1 MAAKPKADIELLF
14 GVKGGGKIDGASGT
28 RIKDELNGI
37 VGAINAKPLEIKFK
51 ADESSL
57 KSIRDQIQKI
67 MGSINVNVG
76 ATGGT
81 KSGGSSSSGSKSSGS
96 TGAMSGKALESALQ
110 KIETLQHKL
119 ETSKIKLDSIIDTD
133 GADAVAKKIQAISNS
148 LEGFKSTTSNGMTK
162 VKFDDSI
169 AKYTREV
176 SGAKNE
182 VDEFSQKTKIAAKEQ
197 KALEA
202 ELKKSASGAEQ
213 IKLEFKEA
221 GVASTGFTSN
231 FSQLSKELLG
241 FYSLHTVAIK
251 VVSTIKDMIN
261 NAVELETAFSD
272 TRIVTHA
279 TEQEMRQLGITITD
293 VANETAAS
301 IESLVSAT
309 TAYARLGYSLEES
322 TILAKYTGMLEK
334 VGNVDTQRAED
345 AITSIVKAFP
355 DDVAVANIERTM
367 DKLIK
372 TGNNFPIS
380 VAQIATGMTNASSAL
395 SSAGNSFE
403 QSVALLTAA
412 NTTVQNA
419 EKASTALR
427 TMAARIRK
435 TTAGI
440 DDEGDVITEA
450 KHEELIKALTKY
462 HVELTNI
469 NDEYRSTYDI
479 MKDIAAHWHEMSSLE
494 QSAVAELVAGTR
506 QQVVFYSII
515 EHFDEASK
523 AMDAMADSAGTLE
536 ESYGVYLKTAAA
548 HIEQFNIAWKTLSMD
563 VVNSDALKR
572 IIDIGTAILKV
583 ADSLQRVHMLLPT
596 IIASVTAFKGLK
608 FVTDLTRQ
616 KSAVEA
622 LVKVMLLQQG
632 VTQKTASIFNDM
644 SYAQQA
650 LVIQT
655 LKNVGATEQ
664 QTAQAILGA
673 MAEQG
678 LTDSTLAAAGAT
690 DTLNFSIKGLLASNP
705 VGWIML
711 VASAVIGIGAA
722 IYDVVKKNKEAESS
736 IDEIKSKLE
745 ELSNSAQQTISNFRQ
760 MNENAA
766 EIIPR
771 FTELAKGVDQY
782 GQKTEKLTDEEY
794 REFVSL
800 NNQLAELFPQIAYG
814 MDESGNAMLDLNYK
828 SADLADTLWS
838 IVNAQREMARL
849 EIANQMDASV
859 SEALKAD
866 TVYKKQEEDI
876 NKAIAALNE
885 FRNAFATSSS
895 VNEYSVLGNFD
906 MTTALDAIR
915 KISPEIDDVVNKL
928 GKTTDA
934 SGALIYSLFGDGG
947 QYLVAD
953 AFVDEVDRV
962 LDHTE
967 ARLAA
972 TKRRTESTVAWNTVK
987 QTAISWAQG
996 QQDYLDASDAVQN
1009 IIEKMIGDIDLSNTN
1024 ITSGNSLQNYL
1035 YDNVIEPLTKM
1046 SFAGQDAISSFEMT
1060 MSLFN
1065 SGKIGVS
1072 GMSDAIDSLS
1082 NSLEA
1087 SIPNAETVSAIL
1099 EAMGATELRDKIDE
1113 VRESVR
1119 GETED
1124 VSAFFSD
1131 LTTDD
1136 LDIAYRII
1144 SQEGSLTL
1152 DELKQKLLETK
1163 GAAQETKEELTKT
1176 VELGDFLDDLQDSAS
1191 KIDSITS
1198 SMQKLQNGTRLTTT
1212 ELIKLAQQFPE
1223 LLSESNLFTDGS
1235 IEGQQ
1240 RMLQYILESNKKE
1253 YEAKIDT
1260 KVAELNV
1267 EIEAAKAQLEVEKN
1281 KQALRASIL
1290 KKSVE
1295 GQISANDAYIKDVI
1309 ELNKLESQSF
1319 ATLQDG
1325 KVIVNAEALNEMSK
1339 DTNSSLRNS
1348 IEDQWNP
1355 YIDAILEAYTRAVA
1369 GALDAESDLFA
1380 GIAEMMDA
1388 LGYGTAYRRYNDPN
1402 TSEYEKRAMEASGLP
1417 FIGLDLGNGDL
1428 GAIMQR
1434 VYDVY
1439 NNYVN
1444 KNQNYGSNAQYSGS
1458 VRELTR
1464 GYSSV
1469 QDWYAKTS
1477 KDAEDQIALWENAIK
1492 GLEFELENIDALR
1505 NAIIN
1510 AIDQSGLD
1518 ETVKDVAK
1526 SAASSSTSTSKSAAV
1541 AGFEAWYK
1549 DRNHEFNM
1557 IDAGVDPNSLA
1568 YVEGNR
1574 YVIPSKQEYVYEMA
1588 RRIKNL
1594 LDSGEMSAEDSYK
1607 YLEEIQR
1614 IIKQFTDDAEKA
1626 IDNLVKYRAK
1636 ALKAAKEQ
1644 EKKDLNDKL
1653 KELKDF
1659 YNKQK
1664 DMIKDAR
1671 EEEKYLDEQEEKRKK
1686 VSDLSSQLSMLQYD
1700 TSAWG
1705 RRKIAE
1711 VEKEL
1716 EEAQKDLRDFEKDR
1730 ASEDAQNFF
1739 DEEYERQEAQ
1749 IQAAI
1754 DDIENVLSDPQ
1765 AFYNQALE
1773 EIKSNSS
1780 DIYNELKEYAK
1791 ANGDGSSNEADELI
1805 KAMNSAIKTYEEYM
1819 NLATHGNYSGGFNGV
1834 VGHYASGTGYASPG
1848 WHIIDE
1854 HGSETIFESAN
1865 GTKYRMFSG
1874 GEKVLDAN
1882 ASEFLY
1888 NFASFMGS
1896 KLSSS
1901 HMAGSIPSSLFG
1913 GGVNAGM
1920 IRTGDI
1926 IINGSVSEMTVSEI
1940 RRAQRDQITNLL
1952 TELNKLR

>member
-1 MAAKPKADIELLF
+1 MAKTKADIELLF
-14 GVKGGGKIDGASGT
+14 GVKGGGNVKGESGDLIKRQLDG
-28 RIKDELNGI
+28 II
-37 VGAINAKPLEIKFK
+37 GAINAKPLEIKFK

-119 ETSKIKLDSIIDTD
+119 ETSKIKLDSIIDAD
-133 GADAVAKKIQAISNS
+133 GADAVAKKIQAISDS

-169 AKYTREV
+169 AKYAREV

-213 IKLEFKEA
+213 VKLEFKEA

-596 IIASVTAFKGLK
+596 TIASVTAFKGLK
-608 FVTDLTRQ
+608 FVTDLTKQ

-632 VTQKTASIFNDM
+632 VTQKTASVFNDM

-664 QTAQAILGA
+664 QTAQAILGT

-745 ELSNSAQQTISNFRQ
+745 ELSNSAQQTISSFRQ

-838 IVNAQREMARL
+838 IVDAQREMARL

-876 NKAIAALNE
+876 NKAIEALNE

-1046 SFAGQDAISSFEMT
+1046 SFAGQEAISSFETT
-1060 MSLFN
+1060 MALFN

-1082 NSLEA
+1082 DSLET

-1113 VRESVR
+1113 VRESVK

-1198 SMQKLQNGTRLTTT
+1198 SMEKLQKGTALTTT

-1223 LLSESNLFTDGS
+1223 LLTESNLFTDGS

-1240 RMLQYILESNKKE
+1240 RMLQYMLEANKKE
-1253 YEAKIDT
+1253 YESTVDT
-1260 KVAELNV
+1260 KVAQLNV
-1267 EIEAAKAQLEVEKN
+1267 DIETAKAQLEIEKS
-1281 KQALRASIL
+1281 KQKLRDSIL
-1290 KKSVE
+1290 KQSVDN
-1295 GQISANDAYIKDVI
+1295 QINQNTAYMKEVVALNELEANSYAS
-1309 ELNKLESQSF
+1309 LE
-1319 ATLQDG
+1319 DG
-1325 KVIVNAEALNEMSK
+1325 KVTVNYGALNEINK
-1339 DTNSSLRNS
+1339 ATGEALGNAVEGLWDPYGKAIVQVHEEAAWASL
-1348 IEDQWNP
+1348 
-1355 YIDAILEAYTRAVA
+1355 
-1369 GALDAESDLFA
+1369 
-1380 GIAEMMDA
+1380 IAEQSLIDGTAQVLEA
-1388 LGYGTAYRRYNDPN
+1388 LGYAATLASYLDPN
-1402 TSEYEKRAMEASGLP
+1402 VPDIAKEAIRDSVS
-1417 FIGLDLGNGDL
+1417 
-1428 GAIMQR
+1428 AISS
-1434 VYDVY
+1434 
-1439 NNYVN
+1439 
-1444 KNQNYGSNAQYSGS
+1444 NYGGGIDFGQYLNYGNALGYTHTSYSGS
-1458 VRELTR
+1458 VGELTK
-1464 GYSSV
+1464 GYGSV
-1469 QDWYAKTS
+1469 QGWY
-1477 KDAEDQIALWENAIK
+1477 DAASSNASAQIAAWEKAIEA
-1492 GLEFELENIDALR
+1492 LEHERNNIEALKSAIDASTID
-1505 NAIIN
+1505 AI
-1510 AIDQSGLD
+1510 
-1518 ETVKDVAK
+1518 VKDVAS
-1526 SAASSSTSTSKSAAV
+1526 SAAEAGSSGSSSSSSNSDAYNQ
-1541 AGFEAWYK
+1541 FISWYQGL
-1549 DRNHEFNM
+1549 NHKLNM
-1557 IDAGVDPNSLA
+1557 IDAGVDPNSFDAPYSGLTRVQYIVELA
-1568 YVEGNR
+1568 QTVKR
-1574 YVIPSKQEYVYEMA
+1574 
-1588 RRIKNL
+1588 L
-1594 LDSGEMSAEDSYK
+1594 LDSGDMSAKDSYK
-1607 YLEEIQR
+1607 YLEEVANAV
-1614 IIKQFTDDAEKA
+1614 KSFNDDAKKA
-1626 IDNLVKYRAK
+1626 IDDLVNYRAK
-1636 ALKAAKEQ
+1636 ALKAEKEQ
-1644 EKKDLNDKL
+1644 EKKDLDEKL
-1653 KELKDF
+1653 SNLKDF

-1664 DMIKDAR
+1664 DLLKSQQD
-1671 EEEKYLDEQEEKRKK
+1671 EEKYLEEQEEKRDK
-1686 VSDLSSQLSMLQYD
+1686 VSALKSQLAMLKYD

-1705 RRKIAE
+1705 MKRAAE
-1711 VEKEL
+1711 VSKDLEVAEKEL
-1716 EEAQKDLRDFEKDR
+1716 SDFERDR
-1730 ASEDAQNFF
+1730 AYEAAQNLL
-1739 DEEYERQEAQ
+1739 EETYNKEEEK
-1749 IQAAI
+1749 IKAAVTE
-1754 DDIENVLSDPQ
+1754 IENILSDPNGI
-1765 AFYNQALE
+1765 YTQALKD
-1773 EIKSNSS
+1773 IQSNSS
-1780 DIYNELKEYAK
+1780 KIYQELMDYGAK
-1791 ANGDGSSNEADELI
+1791 NSDGSTNEAEKI
-1805 KAMNSAIKTYEEYM
+1805 INNASKAISTYEEYV
-1819 NLATHGNYSGGFNGV
+1819 NRSNGTYYYTPDDQKYSGGYDGV
-1834 VGHYASGTGYASPG
+1834 VIPLESERSYNSGALSNYALVG
-1848 WHIIDE
+1848 E
-1854 HGSETIFESAN
+1854 HVSAN
-1865 GTKYRMFSG
+1865 GSKYRMI
-1874 GEKVLDAN
+1874 LDEA
-1882 ASEFLY
+1882 
-1888 NFASFMGS
+1888 
-1896 KLSSS
+1896 
-1901 HMAGSIPSSLFG
+1901 SIPYTQSTILPDIVDDNIYQHLTSDAFYDSLPESILNNS
-1913 GGVNAGM
+1913 VNAGV
-1920 IRTGDI
+1920 IKTGDI
-1926 IINGSVSEMTVSEI
+1926 IINGSASDKTISEI
-1940 RRAQRDQITNLL
+1940 RRAQREQV
-1952 TELNKLR
+1952 TELLKEFGRLK